1 MGFFKR
7 MISIILGIAAGAV
20 AYKLLNDYNKSAHI
34 EGEYVE
40 VPTEPEQTGAG

>member
-7 MISIILGIAAGAV
+7 LISIVLGIAAGAV
-20 AYKLLNDYNKSAHI
+20 AYKLLNDYNKSSHI

-40 VPTEPEQTGAG
+40 VPT